1 MKIGTILENANGMR
15 AVIGVGGEPRWLD
28 TGEPIFSRLNP
39 EEWTEC
45 VVTNPEMFDS
55 LDLLRDKSTVT
66 IAVQDGDGN
75 IITERPVRFASQER
89 STVRLPSQSALEDLE
104 I

>member
-15 AVIGVGGEPRWLD
+15 AVIGAGGVARWLD
-28 TGEPIFSRLNP
+28 TGEPVFSRLKP

-45 VVTNPEMFDS
+45 EVTNPAAEPDV
-55 LDLLRDKSTVT
+55 VT
-66 IAVQDGDGN
+66 IAVRDGNGN

-89 STVRLPSQSALEDLE
+89 STVRLPSQSALDDLE